1 MKLIQLGLVAGV
13 LGLGLGLSGCATA
26 TIALKE
32 KFGYAKR
39 EQLVSA
45 VKDVRDAQQDAKKQF
60 ASALDQFIAV
70 TGSKGGDLEAKYRK
84 LQSEYDRSVSRAE
97 AVRSE
102 IKDVDNVSNSL
113 FKEWREEL
121 SKYNDARL
129 RADSERQLED
139 TRRQYDKLYDTM
151 KAAESRMQ
159 PVLNAFSDQVL
170 YLKHN
175 LNAQAIA
182 GLQGNVE
189 RIQMDVSNL
198 IREMEASIAES
209 NAFISQMKTN

>member
-102 IKDVDNVSNSL
+102 IKDVDNVSNAL

>member
-1 MKLIQLGLVAGV
+1 MKSIQVGLVAGV
-13 LGLGLGLSGCATA
+13 LGLGIGLSGCASA
-26 TIALKE
+26 SIALKE
-32 KFGYAKR
+32 KLGYAKR

-60 ASALDQFIAV
+60 ASALDQFMAV

-97 AVRSE
+97 SVRSE
-102 IKDVDNVSNSL
+102 IKDVDNVSNAL